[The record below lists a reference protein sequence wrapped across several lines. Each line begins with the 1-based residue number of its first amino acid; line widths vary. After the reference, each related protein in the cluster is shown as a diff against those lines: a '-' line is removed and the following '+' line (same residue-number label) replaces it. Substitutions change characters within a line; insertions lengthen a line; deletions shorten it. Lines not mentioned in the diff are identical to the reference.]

1 MLPSMRND
9 KYFCDFPQDPKKMS
23 RYPGGRGNRGSQD
36 SQQQSNFLG
45 KKDPFNLSND
55 EYYNPRH
62 ASSSQGLSGLD
73 SHVVQHSTPALDL
86 HGSWF
91 PTHLS
96 SSGMRNFHRPKL
108 RIRCP
113 RSEDTTGFYT
123 ISPLTHH
130 SASKTE
136 VRVNNVL

>member
-1 MLPSMRND
+1 MWSHDTTTSNE
-9 KYFCDFPQDPKKMS
+9 FPYGFLQELKKAA
-23 RYPGGRGNRGSQD
+23 RYPSGRGSKGGQD
-36 SQQQSNFLG
+36 SNQQPNFLS

-86 HGSWF
+86 HAPWF

-96 SSGMRNFHRPKL
+96 SSGLRNFHRPKL

-123 ISPLTHH
+123 ISSLSNHII
-130 SASKTE
+130 SKKE
-136 VRVNNVL
+136 VRGQ